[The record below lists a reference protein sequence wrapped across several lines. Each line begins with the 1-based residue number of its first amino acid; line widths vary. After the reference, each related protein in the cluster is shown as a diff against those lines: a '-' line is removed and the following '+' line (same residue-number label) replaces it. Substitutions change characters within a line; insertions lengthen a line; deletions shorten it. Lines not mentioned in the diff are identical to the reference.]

1 MENLLD
7 NLNRKAEEGGKMAN
21 EIKNNQDN
29 SVASISLAAYERQ
42 TELADRRESRLHK
55 IIIWMA
61 VLWFA
66 SVVGIV
72 AGFLIYLN
80 QFVFYETYSLDQSFS
95 DVYGDASIHDGIHFD
110 ANSGS
115 EDIVE

>member
-7 NLNRKAEEGGKMAN
+7 NLNKQAEEVGRMVD
-21 EIKNNQDN
+21 EMKNSQEN

-42 TELADRRESRLHK
+42 TELADRREQRLHN
-55 IIIWMA
+55 IIKWMA
-61 VLWFA
+61 ILWFA

-80 QFVFYETYSLDQSFS
+80 QFDYGSYSQSLDSS
-95 DVYGDASIHDGIHFD
+95 NGGDAFINDGIHITEYLKD
-110 ANSGS
+110 MNSDK
-115 EDIVE
+115 E